1 MAEKF
6 TDPIRQA
13 FRDIW
18 PVANAALS
26 NPQGKRRM
34 TERKETVS
42 QAVWAM
48 AGTGW
53 LRSRAEVEVIAAAR
67 AWAAAVSP
75 DYYVDYPEE
84 AALYRA
90 VAELPPPPRKEI

>member
-18 PVANAALS
+18 PVAQEALS
-26 NPQGKRRM
+26 KPQGKARM
-34 TERKETVS
+34 TERKRVVT

-48 AGTGW
+48 AETGW
-53 LRSRAEVEVIAAAR
+53 LRSRADVEVIAAAR
-67 AWAAAVSP
+67 AWAETFTIDESAWSE
-75 DYYVDYPEE
+75 DE
-84 AALYRA
+84 ALFNA
-90 VAELPPPPRKEI
+90 VAELPPPSRKESA

>member
-18 PVANAALS
+18 PAAQAAL
-26 NPQGKRRM
+26 NKPQGKARM
-34 TERKETVS
+34 TERKRVVT

-48 AGTGW
+48 AETSW
-53 LRSRAEVEVIAAAR
+53 LRSRADVEVIAAAR
-67 AWAAAVSP
+67 AWAESWVVGDPAW
-75 DYYVDYPEE
+75 PEDR
-84 AALYRA
+84 ALYRA
-90 VAELPPPPRKEI
+90 VAELPPPARKENC